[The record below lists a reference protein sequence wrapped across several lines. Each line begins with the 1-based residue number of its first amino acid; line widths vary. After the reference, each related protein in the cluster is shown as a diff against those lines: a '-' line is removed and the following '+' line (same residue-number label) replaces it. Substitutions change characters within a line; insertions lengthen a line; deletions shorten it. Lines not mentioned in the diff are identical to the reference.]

1 MRKYFTCWVI
11 VAVALTGTFA
21 CNKSY
26 LDKDPL
32 NGPSDDAFFNNQDEL
47 LVAVNGLYKG
57 LNKPNDKDADP
68 SQLDGFPPVLLFDAA
83 SDIGYERNNSD
94 LQKIGMGNH
103 DANNTFTQGIWT
115 AYYKVI
121 GRCNYILDNAEK
133 VRPVTD
139 PVLYRRSMGE
149 TRFVRAFMYQQLLA
163 MFGGVPLVTHTLTLE
178 NSQVPRSEKAAVL
191 KFVFDEL
198 DSAAASLPVSYTAT
212 DYGRATKGAAL
223 TIKARAALYNE
234 QWKVAADAAKAVM
247 DLNVYRLDDSYP
259 RLFSYDGKNSPEV
272 IMALQYQL
280 PVINW
285 AGPYP
290 LLCRN
295 AGGASNKIPTQSLVD
310 SYECTD
316 GLTIDQSPLFNPQQP
331 FANRD
336 PRLGY
341 TIALPGSV
349 FFNYQ
354 FETHKDSLMCWNY
367 NTTPA
372 TRIANQDA
380 TNAYASFSGY
390 CWRKYVD
397 LKDKDNTR
405 QSTLSIILA
414 RYAEILLIYAEAK
427 IEANELDGTVYQ
439 AINAVRGRPG
449 VNMPVIPPGSTQA
462 ALRSAVRKE
471 RLYELAMEGF
481 RMFDIRRWKI
491 ADKVMK
497 GPLYGRVPRGLL
509 AAAPKIDANGIA
521 DYSAVPNRADMRVI
535 EVRTFNATR
544 DYLWPIPYIETQTDP
559 LIVQNPGY

>member
-1 MRKYFTCWVI
+1 MRKRFTCWMMM
-11 VAVALTGTFA
+11 AVTLLGIQA
-21 CNKSY
+21 CNKDY

-32 NGPSDDAFFNNQDEL
+32 TGPSDADYFNNQDEL
-47 LVAVNGLYKG
+47 LLAVNGLYKG
-57 LNKPNDKDADP
+57 LNKPMDKASDP
-68 SQLDGFPPVLLFDAA
+68 AQLDGFPSVLLFDAI

-94 LQKIGMGNH
+94 LQKIGLGNH

-115 AYYKVI
+115 GYYKVI
-121 GRCNYILDNAEK
+121 GRCNYILDNAER
-133 VRPVTD
+133 VRAVTD
-139 PVLYRRSMGE
+139 PLLYQRSMGE
-149 TRFVRAFMYQQLLA
+149 TRFVRAFMYQQLLS
-163 MFGGVPLVTHTLTLE
+163 MFGGVPLVTHTLSLE

-198 DSAAASLPVSYTAT
+198 DSAAALLPVTYPAT
-212 DYGRATKGAAL
+212 DNGRATKGAAL
-223 TIKARAALYNE
+223 TVKARAALYNE
-234 QWKVAADAAKAVM
+234 QWKIAANAAKAVM
-247 DLNVYRLDDSYP
+247 DLNVYKLDDSYP

-272 IMALQYQL
+272 ILSLQYQL

-285 AGPYP
+285 VGPYP

-295 AGGASNKIPTQSLVD
+295 AGGASNKIPSQSLVD

-316 GLTIDQSPLFNPQQP
+316 GLTIDQSPLFNPQKP
-331 FANRD
+331 FEHRD

-341 TIALPGSV
+341 TIALPGSI

-354 FETHKDSLMCWNY
+354 FETHKDSLTCWNY
-367 NTTPA
+367 NTNPA
-372 TRIANQDA
+372 TRIVNQDA
-380 TNAYASFSGY
+380 VNAYASFSGY

-405 QSTLSIILA
+405 QSTMSVILA
-414 RYAEILLIYAEAK
+414 RYAEILLMYAEAK
-427 IEANELDGTVYQ
+427 IEANELDATVYQ
-439 AINAVRGRPG
+439 AINAVRKRPG
-449 VNMPVIPPGSTQA
+449 VNMPDIPAGSTQE

-471 RLYELAMEGF
+471 RMHELSMEGF
-481 RMFDIRRWKI
+481 RLFDIRRWKI

-497 GPLYGRVPRGLL
+497 GPFYGRVPRGWL

-521 DYSAVPNRADMRVI
+521 DYSAVPNKSEMRVI
-535 EVRTFNATR
+535 EVRTFNAAR